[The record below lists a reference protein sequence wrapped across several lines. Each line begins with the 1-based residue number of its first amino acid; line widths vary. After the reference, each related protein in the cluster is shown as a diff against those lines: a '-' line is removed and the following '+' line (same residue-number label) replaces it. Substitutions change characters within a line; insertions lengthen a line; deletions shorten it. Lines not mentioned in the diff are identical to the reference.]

1 MRAEPRLFAY
11 ALLGALFWVLSG
23 VQASAAVGQS
33 GAPDGVTVLEIG
45 KQQSL
50 GVSKRIKSVAIGAP
64 DLVDVKVLSTTK
76 LLLTPKAVGD
86 TRLMLN
92 YHDGSEEQ
100 RDLRVLA
107 PAVVGTLDSV
117 EAHAA
122 FKGADGKAGAG
133 ADLTHTTFGSQVQ
146 TDVRI
151 VEISRS
157 KVKEIGV
164 FLGRATSGT
173 TSVISPPGTSNGLG
187 SIVSNTLNQLSAL
200 IVPNSEGYNLVV
212 GSASKGWLGAI
223 NALENS
229 GAAYT
234 LAKPSI
240 VSLSGQMG
248 SFMAGGEFPVP
259 VREGVNEAITIKYK
273 QFGIRLR
280 LTPTVLDNNRIVLK
294 VAPEVSDLDFTT
306 GVTSGGVRV
315 PGLLVRRSDTT
326 VMLGD
331 GESFVIAGLVSRKT
345 FENADKFPGLGDI
358 PILGWLFRSSRF
370 ERADQELL
378 MVVTP
383 HIVQPIAATETLPPE
398 PGAALKSYD
407 PNFWEFLNRRGG
419 AGASQPS
426 DAGFSD

>member
-1 MRAEPRLFAY
+1 MRVESRVIAGS
-11 ALLGALFWVLSG
+11 LLGMLLWLLGS
-23 VQASAAVGQS
+23 VQVNAEIQADV
-33 GAPDGVTVLEIG
+33 VTHDVMVLETG
-45 KQQSL
+45 KQQTL
-50 GVSKRIKSVAIGAP
+50 NVPRRIKSVAIGAP

-86 TRLMLN
+86 TRLMLS
-92 YHDGSEEQ
+92 YHDGSDEQ
-100 RDLRVLA
+100 RDLRVVA
-107 PAVVGTLDSV
+107 PTITGALDSV
-117 EAHAA
+117 EAHEA
-122 FKGADGKAGAG
+122 FKGVAAA
-133 ADLTHTTFGSQVQ
+133 ADLTQTTFGTQVQ

-151 VEISRS
+151 VEVNRS
-157 KVKEIGV
+157 KVKEVGV
-164 FLGRATSGT
+164 FLSRATGGT
-173 TSVISPPGTSNGLG
+173 TSVISPPGTSNGIG

-200 IVPNSEGYNLVV
+200 IVPNSEGYNLVI

-259 VREGVNEAITIKYK
+259 VRQGTSDAVTIKYK

-306 GVTSGGVRV
+306 GVISGGVRV

-383 HIVQPIAATETLPPE
+383 HIVQPIAATDTLPPE
-398 PGAALKSYD
+398 PGQALKSYD